1 MDVPLIMDDK
11 QTYYAVIPASVRY
24 DEKLSANAKLLY
36 AEITC
41 LTNKNGECFASNNY
55 FANLYHVTKQAI
67 SRWLLLL
74 QKQNYINIEYFY
86 KPNSKEIE
94 KRLIKLNVSINIDTC
109 QQKVLRCQQKV
120 KDNNNNNITKSNI
133 IYNVEIVKEII
144 DYLNLVTKSKYKYT
158 TSSTKRLIHARLN
171 EGFSVDDF
179 KRVIDIKNAQW
190 SKDNKMKEY
199 LRPETLFGSKF
210 ESYLNQKNNTVNM
223 TNTTISGT
231 KLQDITMA
239 VLNENGQ

>member
-1 MDVPLIMDDK
+1 MDVSLIMDDK
-11 QTYYAVIPASVRY
+11 QNYYAVIPASIRY

-94 KRLIKLNVSINIDTC
+94 KRLIKLNVSTNIDTY

-120 KDNNNNNITKSNI
+120 KDNNNITKSNI
-133 IYNVEIVKEII
+133 IYNVEIVKKII

-158 TSSTKRLIHARLN
+158 TSSTKRLINARLN

>member
-1 MDVPLIMDDK
+1 MDDK
-11 QTYYAVIPASVRY
+11 QNYYAVIPANVRY

-74 QKQNYINIEYFY
+74 QKQNYISIEYFY

-120 KDNNNNNITKSNI
+120 KDNNNIITKSNN
-133 IYNVEIVKEII
+133 IYNVELIKEII
-144 DYLNLVTKSKYKYT
+144 DYLNLVTNSKYKYT
-158 TSSTKRLIHARLN
+158 TSSTKRLINARLN
-171 EGFSVDDF
+171 EGFSVNDF
-179 KRVIDIKNAQW
+179 KQVIDTKNAQW
-190 SKDNKMKEY
+190 SNDNKMKEY

-210 ESYLNQKNNTVNM
+210 ESYLNQKNNTVKIS
-223 TNTTISGT
+223 NTTISGT
-231 KLQDITMA
+231 KLQDITME
-239 VLNENGQ
+239 VLKENGQ

>member
-1 MDVPLIMDDK
+1 MDAPLIMEEK
-11 QTYYAVIPASVRY
+11 QNYYAVIPANVRY

-120 KDNNNNNITKSNI
+120 KDNNNIITKSNN
-133 IYNVEIVKEII
+133 IYNVELIKEII

-158 TSSTKRLIHARLN
+158 TSSTKRLINARLN

-179 KRVIDIKNAQW
+179 KQVIDTKNAQW
-190 SKDNKMKEY
+190 SNDNKMKEY

-210 ESYLNQKNNTVNM
+210 ESYLNQKNNTVKIS
-223 TNTTISGT
+223 NTTVSGT

-239 VLNENGQ
+239 VLKENGQ

>member
-120 KDNNNNNITKSNI
+120 KDNNNNITKSNI
-133 IYNVEIVKEII
+133 IYNVEIIKEII

-158 TSSTKRLIHARLN
+158 TSSTKRLINARLN

-210 ESYLNQKNNTVNM
+210 ESYLNQKNNTVNI
-223 TNTTISGT
+223 TNTTVSGT

>member
-1 MDVPLIMDDK
+1 MDVSLIMDDK
-11 QTYYAVIPASVRY
+11 QNYYAVIPASIRY

-94 KRLIKLNVSINIDTC
+94 KRLIKLNVSTNIDTY

-120 KDNNNNNITKSNI
+120 KDNNNITKSNI

-158 TSSTKRLIHARLN
+158 TSSTKRLINARLN

>member
-120 KDNNNNNITKSNI
+120 KDNNNNITKSNI

-158 TSSTKRLIHARLN
+158 TSSTKRLINARLN

-210 ESYLNQKNNTVNM
+210 ESYLNQKNNTVNI
-223 TNTTISGT
+223 TDTTISGT

>member
-1 MDVPLIMDDK
+1 MDDK
-11 QTYYAVIPASVRY
+11 QNYYAVIPASVRY

-41 LTNKNGECFASNNY
+41 LTNKSGECFASNNY

-120 KDNNNNNITKSNI
+120 KDNNNNITFSNI

-144 DYLNLVTKSKYKYT
+144 DYLNLVIKSKYKYT
-158 TSSTKRLIHARLN
+158 TSSTKRLINARLN

-210 ESYLNQKNNTVNM
+210 ESYLNQKNNTVNI